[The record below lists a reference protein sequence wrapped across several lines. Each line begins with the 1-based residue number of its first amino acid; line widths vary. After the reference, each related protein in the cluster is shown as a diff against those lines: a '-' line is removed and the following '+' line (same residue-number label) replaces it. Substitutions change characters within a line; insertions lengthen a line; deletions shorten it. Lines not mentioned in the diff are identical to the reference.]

1 MASNSSKNIDHGNYI
16 PSPILPGMKVADGE
30 HIRKVFVLGSAD
42 AAAGADIAESS
53 ALRTP
58 SRHPQSGCHP
68 LKWPR
73 AAMDS
78 ATSAPT
84 ADSNNIVTEHG
95 ASAETPVGSTV
106 SPTAK
111 TNPSVAERVEAPVGS
126 TGSPTTKVTEIPS
139 NIEVGADATLD
150 LTVIVLPGVSARIPL
165 TIDLTGAHS
174 EVRLSGIYLCSGH
187 NDVTFD
193 ITMHHR
199 TGDCRSQQTFNGLA
213 TGEAK
218 CGFFGKIV
226 IAPDAQRT
234 EAFQENHN
242 ILLSDTARVN
252 TKPRLEIY
260 ADDVKCSHG
269 ATVGKLNED
278 EQFYMRSRGIPEDEA
293 KVLQMISFV
302 APVLETIPEEATCGD
317 LSRSA
322 VAGLVENA
330 IRCFA

>member
-1 MASNSSKNIDHGNYI
+1 MNSSKNIDHGNYI
-16 PSPILPGMKVADGE
+16 PSPILPGMKVADRE
-30 HIRKVFVLGSAD
+30 HIRKVFVL
-42 AAAGADIAESS
+42 AAAGAEVAESS
-53 ALRTP
+53 ALRAP

-68 LKWPR
+68 FIWPR
-73 AAMDS
+73 AAIDS

-95 ASAETPVGSTV
+95 ASAETPVGST
-106 SPTAK
+106 
-111 TNPSVAERVEAPVGS
+111 
-126 TGSPTTKVTEIPS
+126 GSPTTKVTEIPS
-139 NIEVGADATLD
+139 NIEVGADAALD

-187 NDVTFD
+187 DEVTFD

-199 TGDCRSQQTFNGLA
+199 TGDCRSRQTFNGLA

-226 IAPDAQRT
+226 IAPEAQRT

-242 ILLSDTARVN
+242 ILLSDSARIN

-278 EQFYMRSRGIPEDEA
+278 EQFYMRSRGIPEEEA

-302 APVLETIPEEATCGD
+302 APVLENIPEDSTDGTPART
-317 LSRSA
+317 A
-322 VAGLVENA
+322 VAELVENA
-330 IRCFA
+330 IRGL